1 MNVFRAVGLAATV
14 GPVAT
19 GAARAGGQAPPS
31 DREFLTQVRAGCH
44 NDWLKTGGLSL
55 TAMDPA
61 HVEADAA
68 IWEKVVRKLRA
79 GAMPPAGA
87 RRPDRSVVQRF
98 TAGLEG
104 SLSTNARSRIPIPAT
119 SRSIA

>member
-14 GPVAT
+14 FGLVAT

-31 DREFLTQVRAGCH
+31 DREFLTQYCAGCH
-44 NDWLKTGGLSL
+44 NDRLKTGGLSL
-55 TAMDPA
+55 SAMDPA
-61 HVEADAA
+61 HIEADAA

-104 SLSTNARSRIPIPAT
+104 
-119 SRSIA
+119 